1 MRMGAVVSMVV
12 IGLAASAVAFALAF
26 FVPWLPDQASEQRER
41 IDFVFWLT
49 TVICIGIFGIVVSII
64 LYSVWKFR
72 ARPDDDTDGLP
83 IHGHTGIEIVWTAVP
98 FVLVVAIS
106 IASGVALAR
115 NEEKGD
121 QPLRVEVTAR
131 QFAWLFEYPNGTA
144 TGTLRLPLER
154 TTVLRLVAHDV
165 LHSFWV
171 PEFGQKQD
179 AVPGI
184 ETELVITPTRLGR
197 FDVICTELCGLGHA
211 LMRTSAV
218 VMQPAAFERWLAQ
231 AGREQEGPPGQAGAS
246 LFAENGCGGCHA
258 FAPAN
263 ATGRTGPPLD
273 DLAARAEA
281 LGRQPEEF
289 VRESIVDPDAVVAEG
304 FPAGVM
310 PKTYGELPD
319 EQVDA
324 LVQYLLGA
332 NEGG

>member
-1 MRMGAVVSMVV
+1 MRRGAVVSLVV
-12 IGLAASAVAFALAF
+12 IGLAASAVEFAVAF
-26 FVPWLPDQASEQRER
+26 FIPWLPDQASAQRER

-49 TVICIGIFGIVVSII
+49 TVICIGIFGVVVAII
-64 LYSVWKFR
+64 LYCVWKFR

-106 IASGVALAR
+106 VASGVALAR

-121 QPLRVEVTAR
+121 QPLRVDVTAR

-144 TGTLRLPLER
+144 TGTLRLPLDR
-154 TTVLRLVAHDV
+154 TTVLHLTAHDV
-165 LHSFWV
+165 IHSFWV

-197 FDVICTELCGLGHA
+197 FPVICTELCGLGHA
-211 LMRTSAV
+211 LMRASAI
-218 VMQPAAFERWLAQ
+218 VMRPGAFEQWLAQ
-231 AGREQEGPPGQAGAS
+231 TGEAQEGPPGEAGAS

-258 FAPAN
+258 FGPAN
-263 ATGRTGPPLD
+263 AAGETGPPLD
-273 DLAARAEA
+273 DLEARAEA
-281 LGRQPEEF
+281 LGREPGDF

-304 FPAGVM
+304 YPAGVM
-310 PKTYGELPD
+310 PETYGELPD

-324 LVQYLLGA
+324 LVQYLLEPTQGS
-332 NEGG
+332 